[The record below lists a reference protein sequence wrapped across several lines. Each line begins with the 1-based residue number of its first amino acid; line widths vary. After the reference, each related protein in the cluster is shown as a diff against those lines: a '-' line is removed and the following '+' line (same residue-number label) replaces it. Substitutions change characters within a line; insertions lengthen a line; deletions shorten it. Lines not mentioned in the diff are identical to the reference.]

1 MVTHETGT
9 GSGILRT
16 AIPSEADVMA
26 ARVATRELLANDPVL
41 GMLGLYASR
50 ILIVEP
56 EMTVPDNGYVLTLDW
71 TGEPWGSDTV
81 AVQRGPEMV
90 VLQSLQVSAHKC
102 TADGRPDGGS
112 QRTFSALLD
121 RAETVLRGSVTS
133 VPEPLLRITPRGRGL
148 TRLDKSGQRVR
159 LFTAFDVLSRARKQ
173 VREDPRQRNGRA
185 SCPRQ
190 PVQPVRDGSA
200 LLDLPPWRA
209 CGGLGT
215 RGSGTPN
222 GADPSVN

>member
-16 AIPSEADVMA
+16 ASPSEADVVA
-26 ARVATRELLANDPVL
+26 ARAATRELLANDPVL
-41 GMLGLYASR
+41 GMLGLHASR
-50 ILIVEP
+50 ILVVGP
-56 EMTVPDNGYVLTLDW
+56 EMKVPDDGYFLTLDW

-81 AVQRGPEMV
+81 AVQRGPEIV

-102 TADGRPDGGS
+102 TADGRPDGRS

-121 RAETVLRGSVTS
+121 RAETVLRGSVMS

-148 TRLDKSGQRVR
+148 TRLDKSGEHEQ
-159 LFTAFDVLSRARKQ
+159 LFAAFDVLSRARK
-173 VREDPRQRNGRA
+173 VREAPRHQNGRG

-190 PVQPVRDGSA
+190 PVRDGAA

-209 CGGLGT
+209 CGT
-215 RGSGTPN
+215 VGTPGSRTSN
-222 GADPSVN
+222 GSAPSVN

>member
-16 AIPSEADVMA
+16 ASPSEADVVA
-26 ARVATRELLANDPVL
+26 ARAATRELLANDPVL
-41 GMLGLYASR
+41 GMLGLHASR
-50 ILIVEP
+50 ILVVGP
-56 EMTVPDNGYVLTLDW
+56 EMKVPDDGYFLTLDW

-81 AVQRGPEMV
+81 AVQRGPEIV

-102 TADGRPDGGS
+102 TADGRPDGRS

-121 RAETVLRGSVTS
+121 RAETVLRGSVMS

-148 TRLDKSGQRVR
+148 TRLDKSDENVQ
-159 LFTAFDVLSRARKQ
+159 LFAAFDVVSRARKQ
-173 VREDPRQRNGRA
+173 VREDPPHQNGRGP
-185 SCPRQ
+185 CPRQ
-190 PVQPVRDGSA
+190 PVRDGTA
-200 LLDLPPWRA
+200 LLGLPPWRA

-222 GADPSVN
+222 GATPSVN

>member
-16 AIPSEADVMA
+16 ASPSEADVMA
-26 ARVATRELLANDPVL
+26 ARAATRELLADDSVL
-41 GMLGLYASR
+41 GMLGLHASR
-50 ILIVEP
+50 ILIVGP
-56 EMTVPDNGYVLTLDW
+56 EMKVPDDGYFLTLDW

-102 TADGRPDGGS
+102 TADGRPDRRS
-112 QRTFSALLD
+112 QRTFTALLD
-121 RAETVLRGSVTS
+121 RAETVLRGSVMS

-148 TRLDKSGQRVR
+148 KRLDRSGEHVQ
-159 LFTAFDVLSRARKQ
+159 LFAAFDVLSRARKQ
-173 VREDPRQRNGRA
+173 VREDPRHQNGRG

-190 PVQPVRDGSA
+190 PVRDGTA
-200 LLDLPPWRA
+200 LLDLPPWTA
-209 CGGLGT
+209 CGDLGT
-215 RGSGTPN
+215 AGSVTRN
-222 GADPSVN
+222 GAAPSVN

>member
-16 AIPSEADVMA
+16 ASPSEADVMA
-26 ARVATRELLANDPVL
+26 ARAATRELLANDPVL
-41 GMLGLYASR
+41 GMLGLHASR
-50 ILIVEP
+50 ILIVGP
-56 EMTVPDNGYVLTLDW
+56 EMKVPDDGYFLTLDW

-102 TADGRPDGGS
+102 TGAGRPDGRT

-121 RAETVLRGSVTS
+121 RAETVLRGSVMS

-148 TRLDKSGQRVR
+148 TRLDSEHVL
-159 LFTAFDVLSRARKQ
+159 LFAAFDVLSRARKQ
-173 VREDPRQRNGRA
+173 AREEPRHQNGRG

-190 PVQPVRDGSA
+190 PVRDGAA

-209 CGGLGT
+209 CGGT
-215 RGSGTPN
+215 PGSGTPN
-222 GADPSVN
+222 GAAPSVN